1 MSDELRDLYQEVVI
15 DHGKRPRNF
24 RLIEGATHTAEGFNP
39 LCGDQLRIYVKL
51 AGGVIADIAFQ
62 GAGCA
67 ISQASASL
75 MTQAVKGQTPEQALA
90 LFARVHALLTE
101 GPNAR
106 VPPESW
112 ASWRCSPA
120 SGSSRCGSSAPPWPG
135 TRCAAPSKGAMQQ
148 FRRSKPWQASNPAPG
163 SALAT
168 RPGES
173 CATPWPRAAGTGC
186 GSG

>member
-1 MSDELRDLYQEVVI
+1 MNGELRDLYQEVVI

-24 RLIEGATHTAEGFNP
+24 RLLEGATHTAEGFNP

-101 GPNAR
+101 GPSAR
-106 VPPESW
+106 VPLEELGKLAVLAGVWEFPV
-112 ASWRCSPA
+112 RVK
-120 SGSSRCGSSAPPWPG
+120 
-135 TRCAAPSKGAMQQ
+135 CATLAWHTL
-148 FRRSKPWQASNPAPG
+148 R
-163 SALAT
+163 SALE
-168 RPGES
+168 GS
-173 CATPWPRAAGTGC
+173 DAAVSTE
-186 GSG
+186 